1 MKCVYHATNLLL
13 AQVFADCLEGN
24 GIPCEIFRQ
33 NAVGA
38 LGELPEIGPE
48 IWIRRDT
55 DFDRARNLVHQ
66 LEGDMRRSAEAS
78 PTLCT
83 HCGESSPGGF
93 DICWRCGIA
102 F

>member
-1 MKCVYHATNLLL
+1 MKCVYQAVNLVQ
-13 AQVFADCLEGN
+13 AQVFADRLEGN
-24 GIPCEIFRQ
+24 GIPCEIFQQ

-38 LGELPEIGPE
+38 LGELPDIGPE
-48 IWIRRDT
+48 IWIRRDA
-55 DFDRARNLVHQ
+55 DIDRARNLVCQ
-66 LEGDMRRSAEAS
+66 LEEEMRRADEDK
-78 PTLCT
+78 PILCA